1 MVNIQAVELEADN
14 GYSDGERQKLWEDKE
29 VIEIQVIYLFAL
41 INTLFR
47 SLTLSIQ
54 EEVGSQN
61 VLLWKYYLKLW
72 VFAPGHLSGLFDH
85 DWGFLLL
92 LGFDVA
98 SCWVEVATFS
108 FLLTQDI
115 DVVLDLS
122 LVVTLQVLY
131 FFFCWIFKVKQSL
144 F

>member
-72 VFAPGHLSGLFDH
+72 VFAPSHLSRLFDH
-85 DWGFLLL
+85 YWWLLFLLV
-92 LGFDVA
+92 FDVA

-131 FFFCWIFKVKQSL
+131 FFFCWIFKVE
-144 F
+144 